1 MTPDKRSLPFNIR
14 DFKMREMHP
23 EDYNN
28 SHYLSASKL
37 ICRECRLNHLSV
49 TKSDRAS
56 IVAKKDAS
64 GDQQYYKKRL
74 VELQEQL

>member
-1 MTPDKRSLPFNIR
+1 MRALNPD
-14 DFKMREMHP
+14 
-23 EDYNN
+23 DYNN
-28 SHYLSASKL
+28 SQSASRMV
-37 ICRECRLNHLSV
+37 CRECRLNHLSV

-74 VELQEQL
+74 IELQEQL